1 MQVINMVMIQ
11 LDVMVDICYLLFSML
26 LNMALLNLINIL
38 MLDNKDNVE
47 LVSLLMDSI
56 QKVFVD

>member
-11 LDVMVDICYLLFSML
+11 LDVMVDMCYLLFSML